1 MQGSIFNIQKF
12 CINDGPGIR
21 TTVFLKGC
29 PLRCVWC
36 HNPESQKVHPQ
47 LFFDPKK
54 CIGCGKCFALCPQ
67 KAHKIENDAHILDR
81 TLCKECGACAEQCYA
96 ESLEAVGKTTTVSEI
111 MEEVLKDKAFYENS
125 DGGMTISGGEPLA
138 QPEFTVALLK
148 EAKEQDL
155 HTAVETCGFASEDVF
170 KSVAEYTDL
179 FLFDWKVTNADLHK
193 QYTGVSNEKI
203 LKNLELANQMGIK
216 IVLRCPII
224 PTVNDTAEH
233 FKGISDLANR
243 LENVTGIDIEPYH
256 PLGNGKNDRLGNETT
271 TFEMPA
277 EQTVTDWISEIQKLT
292 NKPVKKG

>member
-54 CIGCGKCFALCPQ
+54 CIGCGKCFELCPQ

-96 ESLEAVGKTTTVSEI
+96 ESLEAVGKTATVSEI

-125 DGGMTISGGEPLA
+125 EGGMTVSGGEPLA

-148 EAKEQDL
+148 EAKEQGL

-233 FKGISDLANR
+233 FKGISSLANR

-277 EQTVTDWISEIQKLT
+277 EQTVTDWIAEIQKLT
-292 NKPVKKG
+292 NKLVKKG

>member
-67 KAHKIENDAHILDR
+67 KAHKAENGVHILDR

-96 ESLEAVGKTTTVSEI
+96 ESLEAVGKTATVSEI

-125 DGGMTISGGEPLA
+125 DGGMTVSGGEPLA

-148 EAKEQDL
+148 EAKTQGL

-179 FLFDWKVTNADLHK
+179 FLFDWKITNSDLHK
-193 QYTGVSNEKI
+193 QYTGVPNEKI
-203 LKNLELANQMGIK
+203 LSNLELANQMGRQ

-224 PTVNDTAEH
+224 PSVNDTDEH
-233 FKGISDLANR
+233 FKGIADLANR
-243 LENVTGIDIEPYH
+243 LENVIGIDIEPYH

-292 NKPVKKG
+292 TKPVKKG